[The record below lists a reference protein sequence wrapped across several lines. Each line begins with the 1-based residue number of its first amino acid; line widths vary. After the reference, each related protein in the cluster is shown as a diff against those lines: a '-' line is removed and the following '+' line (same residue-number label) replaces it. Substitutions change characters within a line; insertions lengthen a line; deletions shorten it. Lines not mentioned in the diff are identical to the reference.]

1 MAHAFFGGMTKH
13 PHHKSSLTYSKSN
26 DYILRMRKITRRS
39 FLANTSLAAAAVTLP
54 ALPDMEKPKKTIFI
68 HHVYFWLK
76 NPNNEADRA
85 KLMEGL
91 DGLSAVPTIK
101 MCHIGTP
108 ADTNRGVIDRS
119 YAISWLCFFKNKE
132 EEEIYQKHPIHLKF
146 VENYAHLWEKV
157 IVYDSEG
164 PKR

>member
-1 MAHAFFGGMTKH
+1 MK
-13 PHHKSSLTYSKSN
+13 KLS
-26 DYILRMRKITRRS
+26 RRS
-39 FLANTSLAAAAVTLP
+39 FIASTSLATAAVAMPISVDT
-54 ALPDMEKPKKTIFI
+54 EKGKKSIFV

-76 NPNNEADRA
+76 NPKSAADLA

-91 DGLSAVPTIK
+91 NALSAVPTIK

-108 ADTNRGVIDRS
+108 ADTNRGVIERS

-132 EEEIYQKHPIHLKF
+132 EEEIYQTHPIHLKF
-146 VENYAHLWEKV
+146 VADYSHLWEKV